1 MTQSSFQFGRR
12 AEDQLDLLRALVAQ
26 GKVEP
31 AIAGGRLAELT
42 ARARAARTGG
52 APSRRWTDAALRR
65 PSAPADLDASSS
77 TPNPQALRRR
87 EDASTSEGVADALA
101 RLDATDDPEAS
112 TAPGNRTRAGQPPS
126 RIIRPPASAL
136 GIHSRKAD
144 PERRQRLAAHIAAT
158 ALPVRF
164 AGTLQAPDNNAEVP
178 LVVVDGVKRPD
189 VADLPRVFRVE
200 ALEGDA
206 RSRWLFVLDGRGG
219 GCALLV
225 VSVIRP
231 VRCRFRL
238 LFSFMHDRPLLDQV
252 GRAGGFV
259 MTCVDPAR
267 ERDRALLDAMFI
279 AVPGADVLSVLASTR
294 TRPS

>member
-1 MTQSSFQFGRR
+1 MTQNSFQFGRR
-12 AEDQLDLLRALVAQ
+12 ADDQLDLLRALVAQ

-31 AIAGGRLAELT
+31 TIAGSRLAELT
-42 ARARAARTGG
+42 DRARAGRAPGS
-52 APSRRWTDAALRR
+52 PSRRWTDGAFRRAA
-65 PSAPADLDASSS
+65 APAYPPGVPSVGLSGGAS
-77 TPNPQALRRR
+77 
-87 EDASTSEGVADALA
+87 GVKA
-101 RLDATDDPEAS
+101 
-112 TAPGNRTRAGQPPS
+112 
-126 RIIRPPASAL
+126 
-136 GIHSRKAD
+136 RKAD

-164 AGTLQAPDNNAEVP
+164 AGTLQAPENPGEVP
-178 LVVVDGVKRPD
+178 LVVVDGEKRPD

-238 LFSFMHDRPLLDQV
+238 LFSFVHDRPLIEQV

-259 MTCVDPAR
+259 MTCVDPTS

-294 TRPS
+294 NRPS

>member
-31 AIAGGRLAELT
+31 GIAGGRLAELT
-42 ARARAARTGG
+42 AKARAGRSPGT
-52 APSRRWTDAALRR
+52 PSRRWTDGAVRR
-65 PSAPADLDASSS
+65 PAAPAEPVA
-77 TPNPQALRRR
+77 TP
-87 EDASTSEGVADALA
+87 GM
-101 RLDATDDPEAS
+101 
-112 TAPGNRTRAGQPPS
+112 
-126 RIIRPPASAL
+126 
-136 GIHSRKAD
+136 IHARKAD
-144 PERRQRLAAHIAAT
+144 SERRQRLAAHIAAT

-164 AGTLQAPDNNAEVP
+164 AGTLQAPDNPAEVP
-178 LVVVDGVKRPD
+178 LVVVDGQKRPD

-225 VSVIRP
+225 VSVVRP

-238 LFSFMHDRPLLDQV
+238 LFSFLHDRPLIEQV

-294 TRPS
+294 SHPS

>member
-1 MTQSSFQFGRR
+1 MTQNSFQFGRR

-31 AIAGGRLAELT
+31 TIAGGRLAELT
-42 ARARAARTGG
+42 DRARAGRAPG
-52 APSRRWTDAALRR
+52 APSRRWTDGALKR
-65 PSAPADLDASSS
+65 PDAPAYPTLGPAG
-77 TPNPQALRRR
+77 AGG
-87 EDASTSEGVADALA
+87 GVKA
-101 RLDATDDPEAS
+101 
-112 TAPGNRTRAGQPPS
+112 
-126 RIIRPPASAL
+126 
-136 GIHSRKAD
+136 RKAD
-144 PERRQRLAAHIAAT
+144 PERRQRLAIHIAAT

-164 AGTLQAPDNNAEVP
+164 AGTLQAPDSPGEVP
-178 LVVVDGVKRPD
+178 LVVIDGQRRPD

-238 LFSFMHDRPLLDQV
+238 LFSFVHDRPLIEQV
-252 GRAGGFV
+252 GRSGGFV
-259 MTCVDPAR
+259 MTCVDPQN

-279 AVPGADVLSVLASTR
+279 AVPGADVLSVLAATR
-294 TRPS
+294 TQTN